1 LEEAEV
7 RSVLDEGAGS
17 YRQAAD
23 PDYAA
28 ALAN

>member
-1 LEEAEV
+1 V